1 MPALSF
7 PIISAVTRAK
17 VMAGRIVSDER
28 DIISEINIIPLV
40 DISLVLLIIFM
51 VTANY
56 VMTNFIKVDV
66 PKAEYA
72 KAGEFSKVLNI
83 TITKDGALYFL
94 DKPVKLN
101 ELKSRLA
108 GFSHNNPDPEII
120 LNADKNVNFKS
131 VVSVIDILSDLNINK
146 INIATVQE

>member
-1 MPALSF
+1 
-7 PIISAVTRAK
+7 
-17 VMAGRIVSDER
+17 MAGRIVSDER

-56 VMTNFIKVDV
+56 VMTTFIKVDV

-72 KAGEFSKVLNI
+72 KTGEFSKVFNI
-83 TITKDGALYFL
+83 TIARDGTFYLL

-101 ELKSRLA
+101 ELKSRLS
-108 GFSHNNPDPEII
+108 GLSHNNPDPEII

-131 VVSVIDILSDLNINK
+131 VVSVIDLLSDLNINK

>member
-1 MPALSF
+1 MS
-7 PIISAVTRAK
+7 
-17 VMAGRIVSDER
+17 GRIVSDER
-28 DIISEINIIPLV
+28 DIISEINVIPLV

-66 PKAEYA
+66 PKAESA

-83 TITKDGALYFL
+83 TITKDAAIYFM
-94 DKPVKLN
+94 DKPVSLN
-101 ELKSRLA
+101 ELKSRLS
-108 GFSHNNPDPEII
+108 GFTRNNPDPEII

>member
-1 MPALSF
+1 
-7 PIISAVTRAK
+7 
-17 VMAGRIVSDER
+17 MAGRVVSDER
-28 DIISEINIIPLV
+28 DIISEINVIPLV

-56 VMTNFIKVDV
+56 VMTTFIKVDV

-83 TITKDGALYFL
+83 TVARDGTLYFL
-94 DKPVKLN
+94 DKPIKLN
-101 ELKSRLA
+101 ELKSRLS
-108 GFSHNNPDPEII
+108 GLSHSNPDPEII

>member
-1 MPALSF
+1 
-7 PIISAVTRAK
+7 
-17 VMAGRIVSDER
+17 MAGRIVSDER
-28 DIISEINIIPLV
+28 DIISEINVIPLV

-56 VMTNFIKVDV
+56 VMTTFIKVDV

-72 KAGEFSKVLNI
+72 KTGEFSKVLNI
-83 TITKDGALYFL
+83 TITKDGAVYFL
-94 DKPVKLN
+94 DKPIRLN

-108 GFSHNNPDPEII
+108 GATHNNLDPEII

>member
-1 MPALSF
+1 
-7 PIISAVTRAK
+7 
-17 VMAGRIVSDER
+17 MAGRIVSDER
-28 DIISEINIIPLV
+28 DIISEINVIPLV

-72 KAGEFSKVLNI
+72 KTGEFSKVLNI
-83 TITKDGALYFL
+83 TITRDGDVYFL
-94 DKPVKLN
+94 DKPVMLK
-101 ELKSRLA
+101 ELKSRLSA
-108 GFSHNNPDPEII
+108 FARNNPDPEII

-131 VVSVIDILSDLNINK
+131 VVSVIDLLSDLNINK